1 MSCQLKRD
9 RRLGNGEVEIE
20 QDVGTDAR
28 KIKLLNDYPLISQF
42 ENDSGLA
49 RR

>member
-28 KIKLLNDYPLISQF
+28 KIKLLNDYLISQF